1 MGASLLPA
9 SGNSAR
15 ARIRAD
21 SNGTNQAMTLANWAR
36 YGLAATLATA
46 AGGVLL
52 YRRQPHINH
61 DAAPARTSRHR
72 GRFGE
77 YRVTGATVTMRASPE
92 RILGCWQGDARLWPR
107 LEYLPFPEGQ
117 QDDLLL
123 PPSELRNMASHPM
136 RTRIVARRED
146 ELVAWRSEGEGHAD
160 MHGRLR
166 FRDNGDKGTAV
177 EVIMAVRPEHFA
189 SAWKTEPM
197 MAEAL
202 ELGLLRDLR
211 RMKMLI
217 ETGEI
222 ATAQMHPEPA

>member
-1 MGASLLPA
+1 
-9 SGNSAR
+9 
-15 ARIRAD
+15 
-21 SNGTNQAMTLANWAR
+21 MTLANWAR

-46 AGGVLL
+46 AGGMLI
-52 YRRQPHINH
+52 YRRQPRINH
-61 DAAPARTSRHR
+61 DAAPARSARHSR
-72 GRFGE
+72 RFGD
-77 YRVTGATVTMRASPE
+77 YRVTGASVTVRATPQQ
-92 RILGCWQGDARLWPR
+92 ILACWRNNAALWPV
-107 LEYLPFPEGQ
+107 LEFLPFPEGH

-123 PPSELRNMASHPM
+123 PPSGLRDMASRPLL
-136 RTRIVARRED
+136 TRIVTERED

-177 EVIMAVRPEHFA
+177 EVIMAVRPHHFA
-189 SAWKTEPM
+189 SAWKTEAM
-197 MAEAL
+197 MAKAL

-222 ATAQMHPEPA
+222 ATARMRPDAV